1 MIKSYNT
8 DWYRTIAMDIRK
20 SVADVKNMQYDMAV
34 SLGAKNYVKI
44 CDERKKI
51 IRIVAALV
59 ILEYWKKGKEQFMNN
74 MTEIFGKRFVSEIRF
89 KKRKNR
95 N

>member
-44 CDERKKI
+44 CDKQKKL
-51 IRIVAALV
+51 IRYVAALV
-59 ILEYWKKGKEQFMNN
+59 ILEYLKREDEHFMDNKIK
-74 MTEIFGKRFVSEIRF
+74 IFGKRFVGEMRF
-89 KKRKNR
+89 KKSKNR